1 MRRSMIP
8 KRSCAA
14 FLTQIGAPTD
24 TLESPLPEATER
36 RVRLLMHERPPWEAR
51 IPIEALRRA
60 AFPKLVVTGGHNPQ
74 LDLVG
79 DTFAQQVGAERVVIR
94 GKGHVVQRTGEP
106 FNAVLEQFL
115 VTAGA
120 S

>member
-1 MRRSMIP
+1 MLVHGAMTSGLQTWDKQRPLADRWTLVIP
-8 KRSCAA
+8 
-14 FLTQIGAPTD
+14 
-24 TLESPLPEATER
+24 ER
-36 RVRLLMHERPPWEAR
+36 RGYAPKPVADRSDFEVDATDLARLLENRPH
-51 IPIEALRRA
+51 
-60 AFPKLVVTGGHNPQ
+60 LVGHSYGA
-74 LDLVG
+74 VG